1 MKRYDG
7 LFEKIATLENL
18 KLAHRMA
25 KKGKK
30 DYQQVQMV
38 DSDPDYYL
46 GKILEKLLNGTYHTS
61 PYVKFEKFDRNKVR
75 EIYKLPYYPDRIVH
89 WAIMIQLEPILMGTM
104 IDQTCAAL
112 PGRGIHHALRIE
124 DDYLTNHPE
133 ETTYCLKLDVK
144 KFFQNIDK
152 DILYGMLKN
161 KIKDKKLLALLEE
174 IIYSCEDTGI
184 PIGNYSSQ
192 YFANFYLAYFDHW
205 VKEVLKARFYIRYMD
220 DMVIFHHSK
229 EVLRDYFYKISEYL
243 DTNLK
248 LTIKSNYQIFPVD
261 VRGVDFVGYRHFRT
275 FILLR
280 KTTAKNFK
288 RKMKGLAKLGYIT
301 ENGYSSIKSYEGW
314 MKCCDSYR
322 LYHKYIDPLQSN
334 IEYYETVKGVK
345 QLNEIDHSSEEYIIA
360 NTSDGDY
367 AYVSDGA
374 H

>member
-30 DYQQVQMV
+30 DYKQVQMV
-38 DSDPDYYL
+38 NSDPDYYL
-46 GKILEKLLNGTYHTS
+46 GKILEDLLNGTYHTS

-124 DDYLTNHPE
+124 DDYLTNHPD
-133 ETTYCLKLDVK
+133 ETTHCLKLDVK

-152 DILYGMLKN
+152 DILFSMLKN
-161 KIKDKKLLALLEE
+161 KIKDKRLLDLLEE

-205 VKEVLKARFYIRYMD
+205 VKEVLKAKYYIRYMD
-220 DMVIFHHSK
+220 DMVIFHSSK
-229 EVLRDYFYKISEYL
+229 EVLHDYLNKIQTYL
-243 DTNLK
+243 HDNLK
-248 LTIKSNYQIFPVD
+248 LEVKSNYQIFPVE
-261 VRGVDFVGYRHFRT
+261 VRGVDFVGYRHFRS

-280 KTTAKNFK
+280 KTTAKKFK
-288 RKMKGLAKLGYIT
+288 RKMLNLEKMGYVND
-301 ENGYSSIKSYEGW
+301 NGYCSIRSYEGW
-314 MKCCDSYR
+314 FKSCNGYR
-322 LYHKYIDPLQSN
+322 LYHKYVDPIRPSIN
-334 IEYYETVKGVK
+334 RYELRKGVNK
-345 QLNEIDHSSEEYIIA
+345 
-360 NTSDGDY
+360 SDGIDY
-367 AYVSDGA
+367 TCAEYGIASAAY
-374 H
+374 